1 MLETNIY
8 IRYICIYVI
17 YIYIYNMY
25 MYLYVCLFLY
35 RSKFQRSKNCL
46 TLVVKVKSL
55 KSITSR

>member
-1 MLETNIY
+1 
-8 IRYICIYVI
+8 
-17 YIYIYNMY
+17 
-25 MYLYVCLFLY
+25 MYLYICLFLY